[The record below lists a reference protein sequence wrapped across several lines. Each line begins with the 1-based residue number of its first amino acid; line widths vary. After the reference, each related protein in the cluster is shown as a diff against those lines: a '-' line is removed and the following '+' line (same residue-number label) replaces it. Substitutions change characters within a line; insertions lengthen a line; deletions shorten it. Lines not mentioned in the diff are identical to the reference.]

1 MSGRAGAGSADR
13 TGLRLGDYEIRE
25 RLGAGGMGEVYRAR
39 DVRLGREVAL
49 KILPEALASDPARAR
64 RFEREA
70 SAASALNH
78 PNVVTVYEVGSAGSI
93 AYIAMELVE
102 GKTLRE
108 VLAAGPIPVKR
119 LLDLACQIAA
129 GLSRAHDAGIVHR
142 DLKPENVMV
151 SRDGIVKIL
160 DFGLS
165 KRMPFEGEAGSAKS
179 TLTQEG
185 AIVGTVGYMS
195 PEQAAGQA
203 LDYRSDQFSFGSIL
217 YEMATGQRPFQRKSA
232 VETLAAIINDQPE
245 PVDRSNPRVPGAV
258 RWIVKRCLAKDPVA
272 RYASTQDLAQELRV
286 AVDQS
291 IEGSGAWESGS
302 PVVPS
307 RRFLRLA
314 APSAA
319 AALAAVIAVFLLGK
333 RTARPSIP
341 DFQRL
346 TFRRGHLSSARFA
359 SDGRTIVYGA
369 AWEGDPIRLFS
380 ARTDGHES
388 TRLEFAD
395 ADVAAVSSQ
404 GEIAM
409 LLGRPVLPVNNWVG
423 TLARAPLS
431 GGAPRELVEDAA
443 VADWSPDGKGLA
455 IVRRTRNTERLE
467 FPIGKVLYET
477 AGWIEDLRFSPA
489 GDRIAFFVRGLTA
502 SVEIVDLAGKHS
514 VLSKGWK
521 RASGLAWSPD
531 GTEVWFG
538 ANEAGWRTP
547 LHAVSL
553 TGRQRLLMRLPD
565 WIRLHDVSRD
575 GRILVSLMKLH
586 ATMRGLSH
594 GESRE
599 RDISWHEGSLAKS
612 MTPDGR
618 TVLFDEGNEGY
629 FHTIYIRPMDGSP
642 AKRIAEGR
650 SLAISPDGRWVAAN
664 SSERGS
670 PVVLLPT
677 GPGEPRL
684 LDGKGHH
691 FEEAAFFPDGKR
703 ILLLARDPGH
713 GQRTY
718 VQDLET
724 QDLRAIGPEGLS
736 CQVLSPDGIEAACE
750 GPRHEGL
757 ICSIRDGTLR
767 PIPGFET
774 GREDPLLWA
783 SDRRFLFVGP
793 NAPARAAAHVTDPRV
808 FRLDMTTGRRDLWH
822 EFVPPDRA
830 ALAPGLWSFAM
841 TPDGTSYAYSF
852 QNAPSDLYLVTGL
865 K

>member
-1 MSGRAGAGSADR
+1 MSERSGTVRGRDRVGS
-13 TGLRLGDYEIRE
+13 RLGDYEIRG
-25 RLGAGGMGEVYRAR
+25 RLGAGGMGDVYRAHDR
-39 DVRLGREVAL
+39 RLGRDVAL
-49 KILPEALASDPARAR
+49 KILPEAFASDPARVR
-64 RFEREA
+64 RFETEA
-70 SAASALNH
+70 RVASALNH
-78 PNVVTVYEVGSAGSI
+78 PNIVTVYSVGSEGPVS
-93 AYIAMELVE
+93 YIAMELVE

-108 VLAAGPIPVKR
+108 ALAAAPLPDKK
-119 LLDLACQIAA
+119 LLDFSCQLAS
-129 GLSRAHDAGIVHR
+129 GLARAHEAGIVHR

-179 TLTQEG
+179 TVTHEG

-232 VETLAAIINDQPE
+232 VETLAAIINDPPE
-245 PVDRSNPRVPGAV
+245 PVDRSNPRVPGPV
-258 RWIVKRCLAKDPVA
+258 RWIVGRCLAKDPLA
-272 RYASTQDLAQELRV
+272 RYASTHDLAQELKV
-286 AVDQS
+286 ALDQS
-291 IEGSGAWESGS
+291 IEGSGARDSGS
-302 PVVPS
+302 PGVP
-307 RRFLRLA
+307 RRAFLPWFV
-314 APSAA
+314 PSAA
-319 AALAAVIAVFLLGK
+319 AALAVLAVLLLA
-333 RTARPSIP
+333 RRSTQTAIP

-346 TFRRGHLSSARFA
+346 TFQRGSISSARFA

-388 TRLEFAD
+388 TPLEFAD
-395 ADVAAVSSQ
+395 ADVASVSSQ

-409 LLGRPVLPVNNWVG
+409 LLGRPVLPVNDWVG

-431 GGAPRELVEDAA
+431 GGAPRELVEGAA

-455 IVRRTRNTERLE
+455 IVRRAGKMERLE
-467 FPIGKVLYET
+467 FPIGKVLHET
-477 AGWIEDLRFSPA
+477 DGWIEELRFSPA

-553 TGRQRLLMRLPD
+553 TGRQRLLMRLPS
-565 WIRLHDVSRD
+565 WIKLQDVARD
-575 GRILVSLMKLH
+575 GRALVSLMNLH
-586 ATMRGLSH
+586 TTMRGLSP

-629 FHTIYIRPMDGSP
+629 FHTIYIRSMDGSP

-650 SLAISPDGRWVAAN
+650 SLAISADGRWIAAN
-664 SSERGS
+664 ASERGS

-677 GPGEPRL
+677 GPGEPRP

-691 FEEAAFFPDGKR
+691 FEEAAFFPEGKR

-713 GQRTY
+713 GARSY

-724 QDLRAIGPEGLS
+724 GDLRAIGPEGLS

-750 GPRHEGL
+750 GPRHEGV
-757 ICSIRDGTLR
+757 ICSVRDGTLR

-793 NAPARAAAHVTDPRV
+793 NAPARAAAQVTAPKV
-808 FRLDMTTGRRDLWH
+808 FRLDLTTGRRDLWH
-822 EFVPPDRA
+822 EFIPPDRA
-830 ALAPGLWSFAM
+830 ALSPGLWSLAM
-841 TPDGTSYAYSF
+841 TPDGGAYAYSF